1 MPVINSIE
9 DLRALAR
16 RRVPRALFDYVDRGA
31 YDEQTLRRNRQDLDA
46 LQFRQRIMVDLST
59 LSLESTL
66 LGAQVAMPLAIAPIG
81 LGGFVHGDG
90 EIHGARAAAAFGVP
104 FCLSTLS
111 VCSIEDVHAAVPQP
125 FWFQVYL
132 MRDRGFNQELISRAR
147 AAQCSVLVLTVDLP
161 IQGLRR
167 RDAKNGLTVP
177 PRLTAR
183 NALEIALRPSWALG
197 VLLGK
202 RRTFGNLASR
212 LGDTG
217 GLSTL
222 AQWIGTQFDR
232 SVNWKEIDW
241 IRQQWPGRLVVKGIL
256 DAEDA
261 LAACAAG
268 VDGIIVS
275 NHGGRQL
282 DGAPSSIAVLPEVA
296 AAVAGRCEVLFDGG
310 IRSGQDIL
318 KALALGA
325 RGCLIGKAYMYAL
338 GAQGERGV
346 TRALS
351 ILRDELMVSLAL
363 TGRTHVAAVD
373 HSILRAPQSSANAAS
388 CMNPPSAAR

>member
-66 LGAQVAMPLAIAPIG
+66 LGAKVAMPLAIAPIG

-183 NALEIALRPSWALG
+183 NALEIALRPGWALG

-296 AAVAGRCEVLFDGG
+296 AAVAGTTEVLVDGG
-310 IRSGQDIL
+310 IRRGTDVL
-318 KALALGA
+318 RALALGA
-325 RGCLIGKAYMYAL
+325 RAVLVGRPILWGLAIDGEA
-338 GAQGERGV
+338 GARGV
-346 TRALS
+346 LET
-351 ILRDELMVSLAL
+351 LRDEFDRAMAL
-363 TGRTHVAAVD
+363 GGASRVTDVTRDLVA
-373 HSILRAPQSSANAAS
+373 SP
-388 CMNPPSAAR
+388 

>member
-1 MPVINSIE
+1 MAVINSIE
-9 DLRALAR
+9 DLRTLAR
-16 RRVPRALFDYVDRGA
+16 RRVPRALFEYVDRGA
-31 YDEQTLRRNRQDLDA
+31 YDERTLRRNREDLDA

-59 LSLESTL
+59 LSVESTL
-66 LGAQVAMPLAIAPIG
+66 LGAPVAMPLAIAPIG

-111 VCSIEDVHAAVPQP
+111 VCSIEDVRAAVPQP

-132 MRDRGFNQELISRAR
+132 MRDRGFNQELIAR
-147 AAQCSVLVLTVDLP
+147 AQAAHCPVLMLTVDLP

-167 RDAKNGLTVP
+167 HDAKNGLSVP
-177 PRLTAR
+177 PRLTLR
-183 NALEIALRPSWALG
+183 NALETALRPRWALG

-212 LGDTG
+212 LSGTG

-222 AQWIGTQFDR
+222 SQWIASQFDR
-232 SVNWKEIDW
+232 SVSWKDIEW

-256 DAEDA
+256 DAQDA

-282 DGAPSSIAVLPEVA
+282 DGAPSSISVLPEVVDA
-296 AAVAGRCEVLFDGG
+296 LAGRCEVLFDGG

-338 GAQGERGV
+338 GAQGGAGV
-346 TRALS
+346 TRALG
-351 ILRDELMVSLAL
+351 ILRDELLVTLAL
-363 TGRTHVAAVD
+363 TGRTQVAAAD
-373 HSILRAPQSSANAAS
+373 RSILRPQAGAV
-388 CMNPPSAAR
+388 

>member
-31 YDEQTLRRNRQDLDA
+31 YDEQTLRRNRQELDA
-46 LQFRQRIMVDLST
+46 LQFRQRIMVDLSA

-66 LGAQVAMPLAIAPIG
+66 LGAKVAMPLAIAPIG

-111 VCSIEDVHAAVPQP
+111 ICSIEDVRAAVPEP

-132 MRDRGFNQELISRAR
+132 MRDRGFNQELIARAR
-147 AAQCSVLVLTVDLP
+147 AAQCPVLVLTVDLP

-177 PRLTAR
+177 PRLTLR
-183 NALEIALRPSWALG
+183 NALEIALRPRWALG
-197 VLLGK
+197 VLLGR

-212 LGDTG
+212 LVDTG

-222 AQWIGTQFDR
+222 SQWIATQFDR
-232 SVNWKEIDW
+232 SVSWKDIEW
-241 IRQQWPGRLVVKGIL
+241 IREQWPGRLIVKGIL
-256 DAEDA
+256 DPEDA

-268 VDGIIVS
+268 VDGLIVS

-282 DGAPSSIAVLPEVA
+282 DGAPASIAVLPEVVS
-296 AAVAGRCEVLFDGG
+296 AVAGRCEVLFDGG

-325 RGCLIGKAYMYAL
+325 RACLIGKAYMYAL

-346 TRALS
+346 TRALG
-351 ILRDELMVSLAL
+351 ILRDELTVTLAL
-363 TGRTHVAAVD
+363 TGRTHVSGVD
-373 HSILRAPQSSANAAS
+373 RSILRQTGAV
-388 CMNPPSAAR
+388 

>member
-1 MPVINSIE
+1 MPVINCIE

-31 YDEQTLRRNRQDLDA
+31 YDEQTLRRNRADLDA
-46 LQFRQRIMVDLST
+46 LQFRQRIMVDLAA

-66 LGAQVAMPLAIAPIG
+66 LGAKVAMPLAIAPIG

-111 VCSIEDVHAAVPQP
+111 ICSIEDVRAAVAEP

-132 MRDRGFNQELISRAR
+132 MRDRSFNQELIARAR
-147 AAQCSVLVLTVDLP
+147 AAQCPVLVLTVDLP

-177 PRLTAR
+177 PRLTLR
-183 NALEIALRPSWALG
+183 NALEIALRPRWALG
-197 VLLGK
+197 VLLGR

-222 AQWIGTQFDR
+222 SQWIATQFDR
-232 SVNWKEIDW
+232 SVSWKDIEW
-241 IRQQWPGRLVVKGIL
+241 IRDQWPGRLIVKGIL

-282 DGAPSSIAVLPEVA
+282 DGAPSSIAVLPEVVS
-296 AAVAGRCEVLFDGG
+296 AVGGRCEVLFDGG

-346 TRALS
+346 TRALG
-351 ILRDELMVSLAL
+351 ILRDELLVTLAL
-363 TGRTHVAAVD
+363 TGRTKVTAVD
-373 HSILRAPQSSANAAS
+373 PSILRQAGAV
-388 CMNPPSAAR
+388 